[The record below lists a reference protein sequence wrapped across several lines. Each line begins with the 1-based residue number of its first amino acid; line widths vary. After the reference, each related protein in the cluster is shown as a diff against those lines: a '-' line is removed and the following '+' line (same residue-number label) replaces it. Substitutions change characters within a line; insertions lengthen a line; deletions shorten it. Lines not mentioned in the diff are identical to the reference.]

1 MAKKVVL
8 AYSGGL
14 DTSVIIPWLKEKRG
28 TEVITFS
35 ADLGQGEELAPV
47 KEKAKKSGAVKVY
60 IEDLRERFLT
70 EFVFPALKA
79 RAAYSNG
86 YLLATALG
94 RPLIGAELVRVAREN
109 GADGIAHGC
118 TGKGNDQV
126 RIEAA
131 VRALAPEL
139 EVVAPVREP
148 DWGFKSR
155 EEEIDYA
162 AKRGIPVPVSK
173 KSPYSYD
180 RNLWGLSIE
189 CGSLEDPWTSPPED
203 AYQLS
208 VSPEKAPDKPV
219 RVEIEFEK
227 GVPVALDG
235 RKLNPIELVA
245 KLGELAGAHGVGRLD
260 VVEDRLVGIKSREVY
275 EAPAGTVL
283 FAAHKAL
290 VELCVSRDLIHMAAP
305 LSAEYG
311 RLVYYGLWFSPQR
324 EALDGFFAELNRP
337 VSGTVRVR
345 LYKGSAAVEG
355 RKSPLALYEEKMA
368 TYTAADKFDHTAAQ
382 GFIKLWCLPLAA
394 EASRAARLDGD
405 KGGRKLKAR

>member
-14 DTSVIIPWLKEKRG
+14 DTSVIIPWLKEKKG
-28 TEVITFS
+28 AEVITFS
-35 ADLGQGEELAPV
+35 ADLGQGEELTPLRD
-47 KEKAKKSGAVKVY
+47 KARQSGAVKACV
-60 IEDLRERFLT
+60 EDLRERFLND
-70 EFVFPALKA
+70 FVLPALRA
-79 RAAYSNG
+79 RAAYANG

-94 RPLIGAELVRVAREN
+94 RPLIGRELVRVAREH
-109 GADGIAHGC
+109 GADAVAHGC

-139 EVVAPVREP
+139 EVIAPVREW
-148 DWGFKSR
+148 DFKSR

-162 AKRGIPVPVSK
+162 AERGIPVPVTK
-173 KSPYSYD
+173 QSPYSYD

-189 CGSLEDPWTSPPED
+189 CGALEDPWTSPPED

-208 VSPEKAPDKPV
+208 VSPEKAPAEPL
-219 RVEIEFEK
+219 RVEIEFEQ
-227 GVPVALDG
+227 GRPVALDG
-235 RKLNPIELVA
+235 RKLNPLELVGRLNE
-245 KLGELAGAHGVGRLD
+245 LGGAHGVGRLD

-275 EAPAGTVL
+275 EAPAGTIL

-290 VELCVSRDLIHMAAP
+290 VELTVSRDLIHLAAP

-337 VSGTVRVR
+337 VCGTARVR
-345 LYKGSAAVEG
+345 LYKGSAVVEG
-355 RKSPLALYEEKMA
+355 RKSPLSLYQERLA
-368 TYTAADKFDHTAAQ
+368 TYTAADEFDHSAAQ

-394 EASRAARLDGD
+394 EAARAGKLNAD
-405 KGGRKLKAR
+405 KAGKKLKIK

>member
-14 DTSVIIPWLKEKRG
+14 DTSVIIPWLKEQKG
-28 TEVITFS
+28 AEVITFS
-35 ADLGQGEELAPV
+35 ADLGQGEELSPI

-94 RPLIGAELVRVAREN
+94 RPLIGQELVRVAREN
-109 GADGIAHGC
+109 GAAGIAHGC

-139 EVVAPVREP
+139 EVIAPVRE
-148 DWGFKSR
+148 WEFKSR
-155 EEEIDYA
+155 EEEIDFA

-189 CGSLEDPWTSPPED
+189 CGALEDPWASPPED

-208 VSPEKAPDKPV
+208 VSPERAPDKPA
-219 RVEIEFEK
+219 RVEVEFEK

-235 RKLNPIELVA
+235 RKLGPIELVER
-245 KLGELAGAHGVGRLD
+245 LNELAGAHGVGRLD

-290 VELCVSRDLIHMAAP
+290 VELCVSRDLVHMAAP

-311 RLVYYGLWFSPQR
+311 RLAYYGLWFSPQR

-345 LYKGSAAVEG
+345 LYKGLAVVEG
-355 RKSPLALYEEKMA
+355 RKSPVSLYEERLA
-368 TYTAADKFDHTAAQ
+368 TYTAADRFDHSAAQ

-394 EASRAARLDGD
+394 EAARAGKLDAD
-405 KGGRKLKAR
+405 KAGKKLRMK

>member
-14 DTSVIIPWLKEKRG
+14 DTSVCIPWIKDNKG
-28 TEVITFS
+28 SEVITFS

-47 KEKAKKSGAVKVY
+47 DQKARKSGAIKVY

-70 EFVFPALKA
+70 EFVWPALRA

-94 RPLIGAELVRVAREN
+94 RPLIGAELVRIALEN
-109 GADGIAHGC
+109 DADGVAHGC

-131 VRALAPEL
+131 VRALAPKL
-139 EVVAPVREP
+139 EVIAPLREW
-148 DWGFKSR
+148 DMKSR
-155 EEEIDYA
+155 EEEIEYA
-162 AKRGIPVPVSK
+162 RERGIPVPVSK

-180 RNLWGLSIE
+180 RNLWGQSIE
-189 CGSLEDPWTSPPED
+189 CGVLEDPWASPPED
-203 AYQLS
+203 AYQMTAN
-208 VSPEKAPDKPV
+208 PETAPEKPV
-219 RVEIEFEK
+219 RVELEFEK

-235 RKLNPIELVA
+235 KRLNPVELVEKLNEI
-245 KLGELAGAHGVGRLD
+245 GGAHGVGRCD

-275 EAPAGTVL
+275 EAPAGTIIY
-283 FAAHKAL
+283 AAHRAL
-290 VELCVSRDLIHMAAP
+290 METTVSRDLIHMAAP

-311 RLVYYGLWFSPQR
+311 RLAYYGLWFSHQR
-324 EALDGFFAELNRP
+324 EALDGFFTSLNR
-337 VSGTVRVR
+337 VVNGRARVR
-345 LYKGSAAVEG
+345 LHKGSAVVEG
-355 RKSPLALYEEKMA
+355 RQSPDSLYSEKLA
-368 TYTAADKFDHTAAQ
+368 TYTVEDVFDHSAAQ

-394 EASRAARLDGD
+394 EAARAKE
-405 KGGRKLKAR
+405 KGSAG

>member
-14 DTSVIIPWLKEKRG
+14 DTSVCIPWLKEHKG
-28 TEVITFS
+28 AEVITFS

-47 KEKAKKSGAVKVY
+47 RDKALKSGAVKVY

-70 EFVFPALKA
+70 EFVWPALRA

-109 GADGIAHGC
+109 GADGVAHGC

-131 VRALAPEL
+131 ARALAPEL
-139 EVVAPVREP
+139 EVIAPLREW
-148 DWGFKSR
+148 DMKSR
-155 EEEIDYA
+155 EEEIEYA
-162 AKRGIPVPVSK
+162 RKRGIPVPVSK

-180 RNLWGLSIE
+180 RNLWGQSIE
-189 CGSLEDPWTSPPED
+189 CGVLEDPWAAPPED
-203 AYQLS
+203 AYQMTADPQKA
-208 VSPEKAPDKPV
+208 PEKAV
-219 RVEIEFEK
+219 RVELEFEK

-235 RKLNPIELVA
+235 KRLSPVELVEKLNAVG
-245 KLGELAGAHGVGRLD
+245 GEHGVGRMD

-275 EAPAGTVL
+275 ESPAGSIVY
-283 FAAHKAL
+283 AAHRAL
-290 VELCVSRDLIHMAAP
+290 VEVTVSRDLVNLAAP

-311 RLVYYGLWFSPQR
+311 KLVYYGLWFSHQR
-324 EALDGFFAELNRP
+324 EALDGFFTALNRV
-337 VSGTVRVR
+337 VSGSVR
-345 LYKGSAAVEG
+345 LRLHKGSVVVEG
-355 RKSPLALYEEKMA
+355 RRSPESLYSERLA
-368 TYTAADKFDHTAAQ
+368 TYTVEDVFDHSAAQ

-394 EASRAARLDGD
+394 EAARAQARG
-405 KGGRKLKAR
+405 K